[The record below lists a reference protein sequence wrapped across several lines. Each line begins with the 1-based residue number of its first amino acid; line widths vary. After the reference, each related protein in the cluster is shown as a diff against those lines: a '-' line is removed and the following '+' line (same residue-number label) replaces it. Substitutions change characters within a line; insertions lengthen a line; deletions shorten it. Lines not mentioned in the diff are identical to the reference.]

1 MTINNSGWFVFS
13 IRTHAIKFMEMV
25 ILTQS
30 NKPQVRINHNCRI
43 HCRKYYLKV
52 YNSLILTVQLFF
64 VLSK

>member
-30 NKPQVRINHNCRI
+30 NKPQVRINHNCSI

-52 YNSLILTVQLFF
+52 
-64 VLSK
+64 